1 MTRRLKHLPLNE
13 WPDDDREAF
22 ALLFEREGDLFD
34 DNGPLSHVSPATER
48 AFIHSYRRWLG
59 FLTAHHQQLL
69 SEPPGDRV
77 TPATVEA
84 YGRHLQKTCNPHS
97 TADQITKLHLCIR
110 KLAPQRD
117 WGWIARLCARLRI
130 SAGRRPSRP
139 HIFVTSAQ
147 TFDFGIRL
155 MEEAWQVF
163 HVSGERSKNTLM
175 NYRDGLVIAMLST
188 CPVRRRNITSIEIGH
203 NLIKQSQG
211 YILQFDREETKTSNS
226 LTFGIHKDLTKHLDR
241 YLENLRPCFP
251 QANQNPFLFASFKGV
266 GLGGDRMNK
275 NVKHLMKQ
283 EFGTG
288 FTLHDFRRIAATTRA
303 THDPGNINL
312 ASQLLGHA
320 DTNTT
325 DEHYILAS
333 SLRASQTMNRI
344 ISETRKKTVSFE

>member
-175 NYRDGLVIAMLST
+175 NYRDGMVIAMLSN
-188 CPVRRRNITSIEIGH
+188 CPIRRGLS
-203 NLIKQSQG
+203 NLEKFCRAH
-211 YILQFDREETKTSNS
+211 LQTQNNS
-226 LTFGIHKDLTKHLDR
+226 AEGS
-241 YLENLRPCFP
+241 RPCCQSLLQSVP
-251 QANQNPFLFASFKGV
+251 GV
-266 GLGGDRMNK
+266 PAPHRP
-275 NVKHLMKQ
+275 KHTIYLRNRK
-283 EFGTG
+283 FSP
-288 FTLHDFRRIAATTRA
+288 AT
-303 THDPGNINL
+303 
-312 ASQLLGHA
+312 
-320 DTNTT
+320 
-325 DEHYILAS
+325 
-333 SLRASQTMNRI
+333 
-344 ISETRKKTVSFE
+344 